1 MLCFGHITVTAT
13 KNGARVKDFKDVSE
27 EKKPNPIGGNGT
39 YTTSGILSDC
49 SPTYFQ

>member
-27 EKKPNPIGGNGT
+27 EKKPNPIGGNGMFLFFLFKH
-39 YTTSGILSDC
+39 I
-49 SPTYFQ
+49 